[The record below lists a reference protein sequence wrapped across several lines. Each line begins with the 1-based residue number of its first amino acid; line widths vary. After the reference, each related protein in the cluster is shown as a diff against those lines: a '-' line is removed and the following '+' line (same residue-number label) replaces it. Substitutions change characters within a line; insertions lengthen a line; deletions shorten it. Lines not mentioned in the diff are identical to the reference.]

1 MAGGN
6 LKYFYFLKSTNMKY
20 FSALVLLV
28 CCAFAA
34 EAKIWRVNNNAGVNA
49 DFTTMYAAV
58 AAATAGDSI
67 YLEPSATSYA
77 TNSFTLSKR
86 LVFVG
91 PGYFL
96 DPTNASEPA
105 NTGLQY
111 ATKSA
116 LLDFFWLG
124 AGADGSKFLGVTIS
138 GSIYVQAV
146 NNVIFERVYFPAGLY
161 FQSGN
166 SDGFTFRKCFLNGG
180 SVINSAG
187 GTQQTNM
194 VIENCIFYNGS
205 YATLPT
211 LSGSGNIFRNNTIVG
226 GNVFT
231 LPNCYIANSIFG
243 IGSQCVFT
251 NSTIKNNLFQIAQT
265 LPGTAV
271 NNQLSV
277 NMANVLVG
285 GSTGSLD
292 SRSMLKSGS
301 PAIAAGLTV
310 GSVVTPDC
318 GAFGATDPYRLS
330 GIPNIPTIYS
340 FTVPVS
346 IPAGT
351 SSMNITFSTRNNN

>member
-1 MAGGN
+1 
-6 LKYFYFLKSTNMKY
+6 MKY

-28 CCAFAA
+28 CCTFAA
-34 EAKIWRVNNNAGVNA
+34 HAKIWRVNNNAGVNA
-49 DFTTMYAAV
+49 DFTTVYAAA

-67 YLEPSATSYA
+67 YLEPSAASYA
-77 TNSFTLSKR
+77 TNSFTLTKR
-86 LVFVG
+86 LVFIG

-96 DPTNASEPA
+96 DPSNATEPA

-111 ATKSA
+111 STKSA
-116 LLDFFWLG
+116 LVDFIWLG
-124 AGADGSKFLGVTIS
+124 AGSDGSKFLGVTIS
-138 GSIYVQAV
+138 GSIYATGI
-146 NNVIFERVYFPAGLY
+146 NNISFERVYFPAGLY

-166 SDGFTFRKCFLNGG
+166 ADGFSFRKCFLNGG
-180 SVINSAG
+180 AVISSAA
-187 GTQQTNM
+187 GTQQTNL

-205 YATLPT
+205 YMNLPT

-231 LPNCYIANSIFG
+231 LPNCYIANNIFG
-243 IGSQCVFT
+243 IGGQCVLT

-277 NMANVLVG
+277 NMTNVLVG
-285 GSTGSLD
+285 GTTGSLD

-310 GSVVTPDC
+310 GTVVTPDC

-330 GIPNIPTIYS
+330 GIPNIPSIYS
-340 FTVPVS
+340 LSVPVS
-346 IPAGT
+346 IPSGT
-351 SSMNITFSTRNNN
+351 SSMTITFSTRNNN